1 MTTAY
6 IRSPERLL
14 GEARS
19 SAAID
24 LWACGVVAWCM
35 ATGECAWLLS
45 DGVDVLLAYN
55 TLLGRASPDEWPGI
69 RDMPRYAEFEAA
81 SGRQEPIHGSEMT
94 RVANRLGA
102 VLLDL
107 AQSLLRWSPAARS

>member
-35 ATGECAWLLS
+35 ATGDCAWLLKE
-45 DGVDVLLAYN
+45 GVHVLLAYN